1 MRQQPLVVVK
11 CGGNA
16 DVDAEAVCGDVAGLI
31 RSGVEIVLVHG
42 GSAEIERLATE
53 LDVPQRTHTS
63 PDGVSTRRTD
73 ERTLEVLTLALAGS
87 VKPKLVRRLARHGV
101 RAVGM
106 TGLDGLLLRA
116 RRKRAQRAVVDGR
129 TVLVRDNLSGILE
142 SVNDELLRDLLD
154 RRLLPVVS
162 PPAITDTGEALN
174 VDADRVAAAIAVA
187 LRADTLVLLT
197 GAPGVQADP
206 DDDSTML
213 SVCEVSPDGSPAS
226 WARGG
231 MAMKLIA
238 AREALLGGV
247 AQVMV
252 ADGRRSEPVRRAL
265 ASRGTRVVLRPHA
278 ARAA

>member
-1 MRQQPLVVVK
+1 MRHSLVVVK

-16 DVDAEAVCGDVAGLI
+16 DVDAEAVCRDVADLI

-42 GSAEIERLATE
+42 GSAEIERLAE
-53 LDVPQRTHTS
+53 QLDVPQRTHTS

-87 VKPKLVRRLARHGV
+87 VKPKLLQTLARFGV

-106 TGLDGLLLRA
+106 TGLDGQLLRA

-129 TVLVRDNLSGILE
+129 TVIVRDNLSGALE
-142 SVNDELLRDLLD
+142 SVDETLLRDLLD
-154 RRLLPVVS
+154 RHLLPVVS
-162 PPAITDTGEALN
+162 PPAITEDGEVLN
-174 VDADRVAAAIAVA
+174 VDADRVAAAIAAA
-187 LRADTLVLLT
+187 LNADVLVLLT
-197 GAPGVQADP
+197 GAPGVQSDP
-206 DDDSTML
+206 DDDSTVL
-213 SVCEVSPDGSPAS
+213 PLCEIAPEGSPAS

-238 AREALLGGV
+238 AREALHGGV
-247 AQVMV
+247 AHVMV
-252 ADGRRSEPVRRAL
+252 ADGRAAQPVRRAL
-265 ASRGTRVVLRPHA
+265 TSWGTRVVLRQV